1 MAVQDA
7 PVSLNEDALTE
18 LGLSGQPF
26 QEDKSRQRF
35 ADSTTQR
42 SRAALEQHV
51 RFGDSLHL
59 LLGEDG
65 AGKTVLLSQLIKH
78 CKSSIKPFVV
88 RGGAEFQAVAFLAA
102 VLNQLGGDG
111 QNAQSVDEHIEQ
123 LDPLLD
129 DLTDDQYSALLV
141 VDDAHDA
148 PVDEIAELIDIVLH
162 FNSGDSKKVRLLL
175 TGVPKLAN
183 TVAGIADQFDADP
196 DDQVNLTYSTNHVQ
210 PMDANRTREYLTSR
224 LSQAGHAGAFP
235 FTDKVLAKIHRESS
249 GLPGKINPSAARY
262 INGLYRGGAASDT
275 GRVAAGPAD
284 GALRTSGDGGGSW
297 ASSLSWPVIGMGAL
311 ALGLI
316 GIGASMFMRSPDS
329 SQVVVPV
336 ADAGVEN
343 LRDTVVQPTGSTLT
357 TSPDPVTV
365 ADNTI
370 ANNGQQPLQEVATQT
385 PALVQ
390 TAQPEPAIPLA
401 NAPTVT
407 VTPKLEQVAAVA
419 VTPEA
424 APAATPIIKQP
435 TEVIE
440 QVVDAT
446 QVQVPQPAAI
456 STPTA
461 LEKDISSKIKVP
473 QSVNVNIN
481 TIDSTT
487 VAMPASTSPRVDEV
501 LTNTSSTAAATGVE
515 VDLLDDTDAAGDI
528 NSENTLNP
536 LSADQSGEGVAIEA
550 ENRAI
555 ENERWVLFQ
564 SPTKFTV
571 QLATSR
577 DRNYIIEL
585 AQTMNVSDP
594 VAIYPFL
601 TTDSQNPVFGLLAGI
616 YDTRA
621 EATAAVDTLDEGTK
635 QFGVWIRP
643 MADLQEDIKRQR

>member
-7 PVSLNEDALTE
+7 QLSLNEDALQE

-26 QEDKSRQRF
+26 HEDKSRQRF
-35 ADSTTQR
+35 VDSTTQR

-65 AGKTVLLSQLIKH
+65 VGKTVLLSQLIKH
-78 CKSSIKPFVV
+78 CKSSVKPFVV

-111 QNAQSVDEHIEQ
+111 QDAQSVDEHIEQ

-129 DLTDDQYSALLV
+129 ELADDQYSALLV

-175 TGVPKLAN
+175 TGVPALAN
-183 TVAGIADQFDADP
+183 TVSDIADQFDADP
-196 DDQVNLTYSTNHVQ
+196 DDQINLTYSTNHVQ

-224 LSQAGHAGAFP
+224 LSQAGHTGAFP
-235 FTDKVLAKIHRESS
+235 FTDKVLAKIHRESG

-262 INGLYRGGAASDT
+262 VNGLYRGGAVAATS
-275 GRVAAGPAD
+275 GVAAGPAS
-284 GALRTSGDGGGSW
+284 GALRTSGSDSAGGW

-316 GIGASMFMRSPDS
+316 GIGASMFMRSPDT

-343 LRDTVVQPTGSTLT
+343 LQDTVVQPTGSTPKNATDLG
-357 TSPDPVTV
+357 
-365 ADNTI
+365 TI
-370 ANNGQQPLQEVATQT
+370 KEQQPVQEVVAQA

-390 TAQPEPAIPLA
+390 PVQEEQP
-401 NAPTVT
+401 VT
-407 VTPKLEQVAAVA
+407 VPTANVIPKPEQ
-419 VTPEA
+419 A
-424 APAATPIIKQP
+424 APATPVATKQP
-435 TEVIE
+435 AEVVESEVVE

-446 QVQVPQPAAI
+446 KVQVPQAD
-456 STPTA
+456 TDTQTA
-461 LEKDISSKIKVP
+461 TATDIASKIKVP

-481 TIDSTT
+481 TIESST
-487 VAMPASTSPRVDEV
+487 VAMPANDVPPKIDE
-501 LTNTSSTAAATGVE
+501 LLSNTSTTAETTGVE
-515 VDLLDDTDAAGDI
+515 IDLGGDTDASGDI
-528 NSENTLNP
+528 NSNNALNP
-536 LSADQSGEGVAIEA
+536 LPNPLPENQADASVAVEA
-550 ENRAI
+550 ASRAI

-564 SPTKFTV
+564 SPAKFTV

-585 AQTMNVSDP
+585 AQTMNVKDP

-601 TTDSQNPVFGLLAGI
+601 TTDSQNPVFGLLAGV

-621 EATAAVDTLDEGTK
+621 EAIAAVDSLEKGTK

-643 MADLQEDIKRQR
+643 MADLQEDIKASAN